1 MNQEKFEN
9 MYGNVIWTGKPCS
22 FFGLP
27 WNFTRYILTDK
38 KLIIRTGFLNIK
50 EEKIELYRIVDTS
63 MNHPITQR
71 IFGCGTI
78 NLMSKD
84 VSCPNVS
91 LKEVK
96 NPYMVHKLFEDAI
109 ESQKKEYNVLGKDIY
124 GVSSDFD
131 EDHICNN

>member
-1 MNQEKFEN
+1 MNQEKFES

-91 LKEVK
+91 LKEIK
-96 NPYMVHKLFEDAI
+96 NPYMVYKLFEEAI

>member
-1 MNQEKFEN
+1 MNQEKFES

-38 KLIIRTGFLNIK
+38 KLVIRTGFLNIK

-91 LKEVK
+91 LKEIK
-96 NPYMVHKLFEDAI
+96 NPYMVYKLFEDAI

>member
-1 MNQEKFEN
+1 MNQEKFES

-50 EEKIELYRIVDTS
+50 EEKIELYRIVDMS

-91 LKEVK
+91 LKEIK

-109 ESQKKEYNVLGKDIY
+109 GSQKKEYNVLGKDIY

>member
-1 MNQEKFEN
+1 MNQEKFES

-91 LKEVK
+91 LKEIK
-96 NPYMVHKLFEDAI
+96 NPYMVYKLFEDAI

>member
-1 MNQEKFEN
+1 MNQEKFES

-50 EEKIELYRIVDTS
+50 EEKIELYRIVDMS

-91 LKEVK
+91 LKEIK
-96 NPYMVHKLFEDAI
+96 NPYMVYKLFEDAI

>member
-1 MNQEKFEN
+1 MNQEKFES

-50 EEKIELYRIVDTS
+50 EEKIELYRIVDMS

-78 NLMSKD
+78 NLISKD

-91 LKEVK
+91 LKEIK
-96 NPYMVHKLFEDAI
+96 NPYMVYKLFEDAI

>member
-1 MNQEKFEN
+1 MNQEKFES

-50 EEKIELYRIVDTS
+50 EEKIELYRIVDMS
-63 MNHPITQR
+63 MNHPINQR

-91 LKEVK
+91 LKEIK
-96 NPYMVHKLFEDAI
+96 NPYMVYKLFEDAI

-124 GVSSDFD
+124 GVSSDFE